1 MTVCDFTIH
10 VSDTVE
16 NLGVYLDKELKMSD
30 QINYVCKVTFPEL
43 RRINSNRHPLDTAAT
58 KKPVIYLVLSRPDY
72 SSSLLAGLPLYVI
85 KRLRHVQNAARLIL
99 RAPRFEHTSTLLQ
112 QLHWLP
118 IPARILDKH
127 SCLPFSAINLDAPSY
142 LPDVLRLH
150 RPSRSVRSSVSLT
163 GAATSIICL
172 SRQTRTHKTR
182 ILSRQKYA
190 CHNKIFL
197 SRQNVCR
204 HKHVQK

>member
-43 RRINSNRHPLDTAAT
+43 RRIHSNRRPLDTAAT
-58 KKPVIYLVLSRPDY
+58 KKPVIYLVLYRPDY

-85 KRLRHVQNAARLIL
+85 KRLRHVRNAARLIL
-99 RAPRFEHTSTLLQ
+99 RAPRFEHTSTLFQ

-118 IPARILDKH
+118 IPAHILDT
-127 SCLPFSAINLDAPSY
+127 A
-142 LPDVLRLH
+142 V
-150 RPSRSVRSSVSLT
+150 
-163 GAATSIICL
+163 
-172 SRQTRTHKTR
+172 
-182 ILSRQKYA
+182 
-190 CHNKIFL
+190 FL
-197 SRQNVCR
+197 SLLSILTR
-204 HKHVQK
+204 HPTSLIFYVYTAHLDLSALQYH